1 MKVEQQLVAT
11 GKVTRGRLGIA
22 VQEVDQS
29 LADSFRL
36 PRPEGALVN
45 SVEDGGPAAKAGLQP
60 GDVILQINGVHIDRS
75 GDLPEQV
82 ADIKPGTTVPLQV
95 MRQGKPVTLSVT
107 CLLYTSDAADDLYTV

>member
-1 MKVEQQLVAT
+1 T

-29 LADSFRL
+29 LADSFKL
-36 PRPEGALVN
+36 PKPEGALVN

-60 GDVILQINGVHIDRS
+60 GDVILQIGDARIDRS

-82 ADIKPGTTVPLQV
+82 ADIKPGSTVPLQII
-95 MRQGKPVTLSVT
+95 RQGKP
-107 CLLYTSDAADDLYTV
+107 